1 VSKDVLAAA
10 GSVLTNKYAEGYP
23 AKRYYAG
30 CEYVDEVEV
39 IAQDALKKLFGCK
52 YANVQPHS
60 GSQANQAV
68 FLAFAKPNDT
78 ILGMSLDCG
87 GHLTHGAKKNL
98 SGLWF
103 NAVSYGVDESGYIDY
118 DNLQKI
124 ASETKPKIIIA
135 GFSAYTR
142 VLDWEKFKEIA
153 DSVNAILMADIAH
166 IAGLVATGEY
176 PSPIGY
182 ADVITSTTHKTLRGP
197 RGGVIMTDNEE
208 YYKKINSA
216 LFPGLQGGPLMH
228 IIAAKAVAFQ
238 EALQPEFRVYIKNVV
253 KNAKALANR
262 LVENGIDVVSGGTD
276 NHIVLIDLRKFGITG
291 KLLEAEMNRVG
302 LICNKNGVPND
313 PLPPMQTSGIR
324 IGTPACTTRGFGE
337 EEFIEIADMI
347 SEIIKKIVT
356 SENKTIE
363 GSGFEKEIMQK
374 IDAICKTHPIYH

>member
-1 VSKDVLAAA
+1 
-10 GSVLTNKYAEGYP
+10 
-23 AKRYYAG
+23 
-30 CEYVDEVEV
+30 
-39 IAQDALKKLFGCK
+39 
-52 YANVQPHS
+52 
-60 GSQANQAV
+60 
-68 FLAFAKPNDT
+68 
-78 ILGMSLDCG
+78 MSLDCG

-103 NAVSYGVDESGYIDY
+103 NAVSYGVDEKGYVDY

-124 ASETKPKIIIA
+124 ALETKPKIIIA

-142 VLDWEKFKEIA
+142 VLDWKRFRQIA

-176 PSPIGY
+176 PSPFGY
-182 ADVITSTTHKTLRGP
+182 ADVVTSTTHKTLRGP
-197 RGGVIMTDNEE
+197 RGGVIMTDNED

-216 LFPGLQGGPLMH
+216 LFPGIQGGPLMH

-238 EALQPEFRVYIKNVV
+238 EALQPEFKVYMKNVV
-253 KNAKALANR
+253 KNAKTLANR
-262 LVENGIDVVSGGTD
+262 LIENGIDVVSGGTE

-337 EEFIEIADMI
+337 KEFIEIADMI
-347 SEIIKKIVT
+347 SEIIKRISK

-363 GSGFEKEIMQK
+363 GTEFEKELMKK
-374 IDAICKTHPIYH
+374 IDEICKKHPIYQ